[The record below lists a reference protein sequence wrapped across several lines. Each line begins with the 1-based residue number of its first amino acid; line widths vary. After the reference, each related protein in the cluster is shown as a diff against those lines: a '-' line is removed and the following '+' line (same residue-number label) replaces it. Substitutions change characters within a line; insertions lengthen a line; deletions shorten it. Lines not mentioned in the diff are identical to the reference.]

1 MRILIFF
8 LILFVGGHAIANESY
23 DFYGRHYLA
32 SFYECDK
39 DAMSDI
45 VKVKGVFEHAAKV
58 SGATILDASDFV
70 FDGNGYTLVLL
81 LSESH
86 ASIHTYPEYGACF
99 VDFFTCGT
107 DTDARLFEEEISK
120 YLKPKNVKSE
130 LKERL

>member
-1 MRILIFF
+1 MRLLIPFLMFF
-8 LILFVGGHAIANESY
+8 AGVFANASESY

-32 SFYECDK
+32 SFYGCDI
-39 DAMSDI
+39 DAMRDI
-45 VKVKGVFEHAAKV
+45 VTVKEVFEKAAKI
-58 SGATILDASDFV
+58 SGATILGSSDFV

-86 ASIHTYPEYGACF
+86 ASIHTYPEYGECF

-107 DTDARLFEEEISK
+107 DTDSTIFEEEISK
-120 YLKPKNVKSE
+120 YLTPRKVKSE